1 MLVYVFNF
9 KIIWLLVYVYVLI
22 KSVFLWNYFLV
33 NLSYIISVEEK
44 ELFFFRLMGNFFDI
58 NLI

>member
-44 ELFFFRLMGNFFDI
+44 ELFFFKLMGNFFDI